1 MGEKKRKRAKTTRR
15 KKRTKKMK
23 GGFKTP
29 RIGKLRLGILGA
41 IPPMRGFL
49 KLLKYTKVLKKKQ
62 KGGQRICC

>member
-1 MGEKKRKRAKTTRR
+1 
-15 KKRTKKMK
+15 MK
-23 GGFKTP
+23 GGFKMP

-62 KGGQRICC
+62 KGGQRKCC